1 VLTVDQDYRALFPD
15 WRDSRRLRLRR
26 HSRHSPARPLFD
38 GPGGA
43 LGGERRVESP
53 YSQLSLGRLLIFP
66 EIDEAECKLTATPA
80 EAFGGGRGLA
90 RLLRGFVLDLERL
103 R

>member
-1 VLTVDQDYRALFPD
+1 
-15 WRDSRRLRLRR
+15 
-26 HSRHSPARPLFD
+26 
-38 GPGGA
+38 
-43 LGGERRVESP
+43 VESP

>member
-1 VLTVDQDYRALFPD
+1 MLTVGQDYRALFPD
-15 WRDSRRLRLRR
+15 WRDPRRLRLGR
-26 HSRHSPARPLFD
+26 HSRHNPARPLFD

-90 RLLRGFVLDLERL
+90 RLLCGFVLDLELL